1 MNQHQQLRA
10 IIFCS
15 FAVLFNIV
23 LSLTTVAL
31 QLPLVFLDCIGTV
44 FISVTLGMR
53 YGILTGVVTNL
64 VAGIFFGPAVIPF
77 ALFSAVVAIVVS
89 WFAKKEFT
97 YPRAIV
103 TGLVAAILASFVS
116 TILRLMIYG
125 GYSFSRTMTNL
136 VVSLLHQ
143 SGENMFMATYW
154 SSVLENGLDKVISCL
169 LVAWLV
175 HLPRLKRYFN
185 L

>member
-1 MNQHQQLRA
+1 MNQRTQLRPL
-10 IIFCS
+10 IFCS

-23 LSLTTVAL
+23 LSLTVVTF

-44 FISVTLGMR
+44 FISVVLGMR
-53 YGILTGVVTNL
+53 YGILTGVTTNL

-77 ALFSAVVAIVVS
+77 ALFSAVIAIVIS

-97 YPRAIV
+97 YPRAIIA
-103 TGLVAAILASFVS
+103 GLTSAILASFVS

-136 VVSLLHQ
+136 VVSVLHR

-169 LVAWLV
+169 LVAWLL

-185 L
+185 R